1 MLVTKQVVVM
11 KKVMV
16 EFGFVSRDYESVEK
30 EVEIEFGSEE
40 DFVRKCLLEEFG
52 SEEKCVSYWNDFYG
66 FSNMD
71 EVVKG
76 IINIKREEESI
87 GEDLGYVCSEEGFF
101 KVKDPIKM

>member
-1 MLVTKQVVVM
+1 MLVTKQAVIM
-11 KKVMV
+11 KKVIV